1 MPFDDRAIAI
11 SATFTAEAI
20 QPALAFWAGEL
31 GLDSEIRF
39 AGYNTLFQQLLDPGG
54 LFASN
59 RGGIN
64 VALARFEDWLS
75 AGIGDQVRRLGEAV
89 RTAAA
94 SFPAP
99 LIVAVCPPSPGRD
112 AGFEERLASLRDAVS
127 DLAGVHLITP
137 SEIQALYPVEEVH
150 DPHGEQ
156 LGRLPY
162 TPLYFVALATA
173 IARRIHAILTP
184 PYKVV
189 ALDCDETLWAGICGE
204 DGPHGVALDAPRRA
218 LQEFMAERRRRGML
232 LALCSKNNEEDV
244 VETFRAHPE
253 MPLRFDDFAARRIDW
268 ESKGAGLASLAA
280 ELDLGLDSFILVDDN
295 PKECTEAQA
304 AAPEAL
310 ALALPARAEEI
321 PEFLRHVWAFDRA
334 RVTEEDRRR
343 PELYAQRAERTR
355 AERGAGSLEEF
366 LAALDLEIRIAPL
379 EAAQLARVAQL
390 TARTHQLNATL
401 KRRTE
406 PEIQALMAHG
416 AECLTV
422 DVKDRFG
429 SYGLAGVIIFR
440 QGPGSATGGS
450 RADEGVRPTADAGVA
465 GCMPALLVDTF
476 LLSCRALGR
485 GVEHRMVARLGE
497 IALERGLETVEIPLV
512 AGQRNRPA
520 ALFLESLCSPDAGGA
535 FVLSAAGAAGVKY
548 CSCGT
553 GGPRGR
559 PACQPERSSGLGWLA
574 KAPAPQ
580 SPQRRIDY
588 ARIAS
593 QLRDPAAILDR
604 IRAANRRTIPAGAS
618 EDPPRTPIERELA
631 ELWAGMLNLP
641 RVGIHDN
648 FFDLGG
654 HSLLAVQ
661 LISRVR
667 QIHGVDLSLEVV
679 YSGDFTV
686 AALANAIELKE
697 IERAGGDYQDLL
709 RELDGLSDEEA
720 RSLLAEERDA
730 G

>member
-1 MPFDDRAIAI
+1 
-11 SATFTAEAI
+11 
-20 QPALAFWAGEL
+20 
-31 GLDSEIRF
+31 
-39 AGYNTLFQQLLDPGG
+39 
-54 LFASN
+54 
-59 RGGIN
+59 
-64 VALARFEDWLS
+64 
-75 AGIGDQVRRLGEAV
+75 
-89 RTAAA
+89 
-94 SFPAP
+94 
-99 LIVAVCPPSPGRD
+99 
-112 AGFEERLASLRDAVS
+112 
-127 DLAGVHLITP
+127 
-137 SEIQALYPVEEVH
+137 
-150 DPHGEQ
+150 
-156 LGRLPY
+156 
-162 TPLYFVALATA
+162 
-173 IARRIHAILTP
+173 
-184 PYKVV
+184 
-189 ALDCDETLWAGICGE
+189 
-204 DGPHGVALDAPRRA
+204 
-218 LQEFMAERRRRGML
+218 
-232 LALCSKNNEEDV
+232 
-244 VETFRAHPE
+244 
-253 MPLRFDDFAARRIDW
+253 
-268 ESKGAGLASLAA
+268 
-280 ELDLGLDSFILVDDN
+280 
-295 PKECTEAQA
+295 
-304 AAPEAL
+304 
-310 ALALPARAEEI
+310 
-321 PEFLRHVWAFDRA
+321 
-334 RVTEEDRRR
+334 
-343 PELYAQRAERTR
+343 
-355 AERGAGSLEEF
+355 
-366 LAALDLEIRIAPL
+366 
-379 EAAQLARVAQL
+379 
-390 TARTHQLNATL
+390 
-401 KRRTE
+401 
-406 PEIQALMAHG
+406 
-416 AECLTV
+416 
-422 DVKDRFG
+422 
-429 SYGLAGVIIFR
+429 
-440 QGPGSATGGS
+440 
-450 RADEGVRPTADAGVA
+450 
-465 GCMPALLVDTF
+465 MPALLVDTF

-535 FVLSAAGAAGVKY
+535 FVLSAEDAAAVKY
-548 CSCGT
+548 RPGGT
-553 GGPRGR
+553 GAF
-559 PACQPERSSGLGWLA
+559 ACQPQRSSGLGWQAEAPAPQWQAEAPAPQWLA

>member
-11 SATFTAEAI
+11 SATFTAEAM

-31 GLDSEIRF
+31 GLDYEIRF

-75 AGIGDQVRRLGEAV
+75 AGIGDQVRRFGEAV

-94 SFPAP
+94 AFPAP

-112 AGFEERLASLRDAVS
+112 ADFEARLAGLREAIS
-127 DLAGVHLITP
+127 ELTGVHLITP
-137 SEIQALYPVEEVH
+137 RDVQALYPVEEIH

-156 LGRLPY
+156 LGHLPY
-162 TPLYFVALATA
+162 TPVYFVALATA
-173 IARRIHAILTP
+173 IARRIHAIVTP
-184 PYKVV
+184 PYKVA

-204 DGPHGVALDAPRRA
+204 DGPHGVVLDPARRA
-218 LQEFMAERRRRGML
+218 LQEFMAERRASGLL

-253 MPLRFDDFAARRIDW
+253 MPLRLEDFAARRINW

-304 AAPEAL
+304 GAPEAL
-310 ALALPARAEEI
+310 ALALPAPAEEI

-334 RVTEEDRRR
+334 GVTEDDQRR
-343 PELYAQRAERTR
+343 PEVYAQRAERAR
-355 AERGAGSLEEF
+355 AARAAASLEEF
-366 LAALDLEIRIAPL
+366 LDTLELEIRIAPL
-379 EAAQLARVAQL
+379 KAADLARVAQL
-390 TARTHQLNATL
+390 TQRTNQMNATL
-401 KRRTE
+401 ARRTE
-406 PEIQALMAHG
+406 PEIQILLAGG

-422 DVKDRFG
+422 DVRDRFG
-429 SYGLAGVIIFR
+429 SYGLTGVIIFKLED
-440 QGPGSATGGS
+440 G
-450 RADEGVRPTADAGVA
+450 AGRKN
-465 GCMPALLVDTF
+465 ALRVDTF

-497 IALERGLETVEIPLV
+497 IALERGLATVEIPLV

-520 ALFLESLCSPDAGGA
+520 ALFLESLCTPEAGGV
-535 FVLSAAGAAGVKY
+535 FCLSAGDAAAIKY
-548 CSCGT
+548 RPGWQAEASA
-553 GGPRGR
+553 PQR
-559 PACQPERSSGLGWLA
+559 PAE
-574 KAPAPQ
+574 APA
-580 SPQRRIDY
+580 SQRRIDY
-588 ARIAS
+588 ARIAN
-593 QLRDPAAILDR
+593 QLRDPAAILER
-604 IRAANRRTIPAGAS
+604 IRATTRRAVRAGAS
-618 EDPPRTPIERELA
+618 EDPPRTPIERDLA
-631 ELWAGMLNLP
+631 ELWAALLNLP
-641 RVGIHDN
+641 SVGVRDN

-686 AALANAIELKE
+686 AELASAIELKE
-697 IERAGGDYQDLL
+697 IEQAGGDYRDLL

-730 G
+730 S